1 MDGVCCRPY
10 DPFWVENRMI
20 PVDLD
25 QLRIDAP
32 AHLESFRELLS
43 LPRETVPQMTAA
55 AARKTLT
62 AAAADLDLEIVE
74 KEGVTP
80 TFLLLRGD
88 HAAPSLTLFAT
99 WHAEAHPVTPAAVEG
114 AERLALAATL
124 GALKALVAAGADPA
138 AVVVSPAAG
147 QGSLPLEGHLRQ
159 HRGALQAPVAFWPR
173 ISPSATSRRRVY
185 LGARGRVVLGVW
197 GEEANAHAVR
207 DQLIAQLSEE
217 AYGPRPLDFEL
228 LRKLAQGAGAI
239 DFLEETLE
247 DPQAVR
253 GDGEAKLRSALFEPR
268 GQVVRPQVRHADR
281 PQAWIIVETA
291 EQMEPADVLRR
302 AQALAG
308 KAKIEMAEGFL
319 WDRLNIHHPGI
330 QAAIRTSKSRSE
342 GAEIWPMAPWVTPS
356 GIFTRALGTPLVEW
370 GIPLP
375 RGAAIRFPTA
385 DAVEAIERE
394 LAELLLRGMGA
405 LKPTAQET

>member
-1 MDGVCCRPY
+1 
-10 DPFWVENRMI
+10 MI

-55 AARKTLT
+55 AARKTLA
-62 AAAADLDLEIVE
+62 AAAADLDLEIVQ

-80 TFLLLRGD
+80 TFLLLRSD
-88 HAAPSLTLFAT
+88 HVAPSLTLFAT

-114 AERLALAATL
+114 AERLALATTL
-124 GALKALVAAGADPA
+124 GAMKALVAAGVDRA
-138 AVVVSPAAG
+138 AVVVAPAAG

-159 HRGALQAPVAFWPR
+159 HRAALQAPVAFWPR

-197 GEEANAHAVR
+197 GEEAEANPYAVR
-207 DQLIAQLSEE
+207 DQLIAQLGEE

-228 LRKLAQGAGAI
+228 LRKLAQGAGAL

-247 DPQAVR
+247 DPDAVR

-291 EQMEPADVLRR
+291 EQMEPADVLKR

-319 WDRLNIHHPGI
+319 WDRLNIHHPGA
-330 QAAIRTSKSRSE
+330 QAAIRTAKSRSE

-370 GIPLP
+370 SIPLP
-375 RGAAIRFPTA
+375 RGAAIRFPSA

-394 LAELLLRGMGA
+394 MGELFLRGMGA

>member
-1 MDGVCCRPY
+1 
-10 DPFWVENRMI
+10 MI

-32 AHLESFRELLS
+32 AHLASFRELMS
-43 LPRETVPQMTAA
+43 LPRETVPQMTAG
-55 AARKTLT
+55 AARKTLA
-62 AAAADLDLEIVE
+62 AAAADLDLELIE
-74 KEGVTP
+74 KESVTP

-88 HAAPSLTLFAT
+88 HVPPSLTLFTT

-124 GALKALVAAGADPA
+124 GAMRALVAAGADRP
-138 AVVVSPAAG
+138 AVVVAPAAG

-159 HRGALQAPVAFWPR
+159 HRSALQAPVAFWPR
-173 ISPSATSRRRVY
+173 IAPAATSRRRVH
-185 LGARGRVVLGVW
+185 LGARGRVVLSVW
-197 GEEANAHAVR
+197 DEHANAYAIR

-228 LRKLAQGAGAI
+228 LRKLAQSAGAL
-239 DFLEETLE
+239 DFLEETME
-247 DPQAVR
+247 DPQAVK
-253 GDGEAKLRSALFEPR
+253 GEGEARLRSALFDPR

-291 EQMEPADVLRR
+291 EQMEPADVLKRT
-302 AQALAG
+302 QALAG
-308 KAKIEMAEGFL
+308 KTKIEMAEGFL
-319 WDRLNIHHPGI
+319 WDRLNIHHPGV
-330 QAAIRTSKSRSE
+330 QAAIRTAKSRSE

-370 GIPLP
+370 AIPLP
-375 RGAAIRFPTA
+375 RGTAIRFPNA
-385 DAVEAIERE
+385 DGVEAIERE
-394 LAELLLRGMGA
+394 MAELFLRGMGA
-405 LKPTAQET
+405 LKPAAQET